1 VRGVSEKQRSIRLQ
15 ALVKAP
21 QRLEV
26 LHASAPK
33 PEGTAYEDRL
43 VQAGRVE
50 LVHCLHEKRR
60 RQPLARGLLAA
71 ELDHVRRD
79 VATVDVEPASS
90 ARRSRPSSRMGSDGR
105 PTPFVAT
112 FATKAGML
120 VMPEQE
126 QEATLIRLADLA
138 RREVGGGDPVNA
150 SPAEHD
156 DLGWFDVS
164 QVADLPLAHSGYL
177 SLIQDTLARL
187 APL

>member
-1 VRGVSEKQRSIRLQ
+1 
-15 ALVKAP
+15 
-21 QRLEV
+21 
-26 LHASAPK
+26 
-33 PEGTAYEDRL
+33 
-43 VQAGRVE
+43 
-50 LVHCLHEKRR
+50 
-60 RQPLARGLLAA
+60 
-71 ELDHVRRD
+71 
-79 VATVDVEPASS
+79 
-90 ARRSRPSSRMGSDGR
+90 MGSDGR
-105 PTPFVAT
+105 PTSFVAT